1 MPRWQSPSIRHW
13 CRSVSRWSGWPW
25 PSSKPTRDEMPVPV
39 SSASAIIIYTIGT
52 QTPDAVKANCPTS
65 GIWAIQIRSTTLFS
79 NINSCCNTTGTVI
92 DTNSLRM
99 GSVPNFWS
107 VKIANNI
114 NLFAHELVKLL
125 FVIFFYLFLFSLML
139 QRYANFSIPA
149 RENHPS
155 MEIL

>member
-1 MPRWQSPSIRHW
+1 MAAVWGLPPKRRISSGQNTSTKSKVSMANKILNAIMLPSV
-13 CRSVSRWSGWPW
+13 RSAWWWWPW
-25 PSSKPTRDEMPVPV
+25 PNIKPTRDEMPVPV

-99 GSVPNFWS
+99 GSVPNLWS
-107 VKIANNI
+107 VKIVNQLEP
-114 NLFAHELVKLL
+114 LFGRFRFWKQ
-125 FVIFFYLFLFSLML
+125 I
-139 QRYANFSIPA
+139 
-149 RENHPS
+149 
-155 MEIL
+155 